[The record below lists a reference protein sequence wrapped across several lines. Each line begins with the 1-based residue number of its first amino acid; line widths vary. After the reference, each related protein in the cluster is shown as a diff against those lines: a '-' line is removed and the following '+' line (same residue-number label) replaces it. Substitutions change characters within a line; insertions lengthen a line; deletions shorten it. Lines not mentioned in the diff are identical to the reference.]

1 LKAETKPRTYCV
13 WGDTC
18 EPIFTSELLEAD
30 RNPEADPEI
39 ERLYRALNTCLDEAP
54 VSDWEKVVVI
64 YSMLIKTLAEID
76 DEKERERYARNC
88 RDLLR
93 WGELEAAVKAFK
105 EIR

>member
-1 LKAETKPRTYCV
+1 MKAETKPRTHCV

>member
-1 LKAETKPRTYCV
+1 LKAETKPRTHCV

-18 EPIFTSELLEAD
+18 EPTFASELLEAD